1 MQSENSN
8 EDDGVDVEWV
18 KVEQVVKYP
27 GMEAIKKVLGDKK
40 NYYILA
46 AILAAG
52 GGLIALVLEC
62 FNYFT
67 GNL

>member
-1 MQSENSN
+1 MQSENN
-8 EDDGVDVEWV
+8 GEKDDVDVVWTG
-18 KVEQVVKYP
+18 VEQVVKYP

>member
-8 EDDGVDVEWV
+8 EDGGADVEWV
-18 KVEQVVKYP
+18 KVKQVIEYP
-27 GMEAIKKVLGDKK
+27 GMVAIKKVLGDKK

-67 GNL
+67 RNL